1 MVEELKNMK
10 IAILMAGHIRSWDF
24 CKSNF
29 IENVYKNAD
38 HQIDVFIDTYNQI
51 FRSDYHLHKEF
62 EMNIVK
68 ENLQVQELFSGIN
81 VVSFGIEPEMLGAP
95 QDMQKRKLL
104 RVFNNFLEYE
114 KTNGEYDLVMR
125 YRFDL
130 LLDKPLNYEYILQEC
145 TKNKKMIFIGDGA
158 VHMTQNDMMAICNSH
173 TFKIY
178 LNRLNTYPAQ
188 CDPMIHHYSMDHIVA
203 DFGVEY
209 SQTIGISIVRLDGNK
224 KYRVEK

>member
-1 MVEELKNMK
+1 LVEELKNMK

-81 VVSFGIEPEMLGAP
+81 VVSFGI
-95 QDMQKRKLL
+95 
-104 RVFNNFLEYE
+104 
-114 KTNGEYDLVMR
+114 DLKCWA
-125 YRFDL
+125 L
-130 LLDKPLNYEYILQEC
+130 HKIC
-145 TKNKKMIFIGDGA
+145 KN
-158 VHMTQNDMMAICNSH
+158 VNC
-173 TFKIY
+173 
-178 LNRLNTYPAQ
+178 
-188 CDPMIHHYSMDHIVA
+188 
-203 DFGVEY
+203 
-209 SQTIGISIVRLDGNK
+209 
-224 KYRVEK
+224 